1 MACWNPL
8 GNLGLLEHMSLLLS
22 LHGPII
28 KLPLLQIPI
37 FLCCLALLRIR
48 HRKLHPLTVTKA
60 NLMKR
65 ECDDS
70 WSLEFQEVDWASLG
84 LRWSSSLCCACW
96 HSPPALCSLS
106 PALICVS
113 SNLSGSAPIREQNSL
128 TSSLTSRWNPKEW
141 ISSPM
146 GPVTTILELSEDLA
160 LTLPLPEFLV
170 KVLITLPFPPIC
182 WIGSFL
188 QNAVLSTRLVPSFR
202 ANLIFSSSF
211 RSLLKCYFISLILE
225 HTL

>member
-1 MACWNPL
+1 MLFGLTAHQAQKVAFLNSNKSQFSEKKVWWLLKLRISGGGLSKL
-8 GNLGLLEHMSLLLS
+8 GSETELSSLLRLLAFSASSVLS
-22 LHGPII
+22 
-28 KLPLLQIPI
+28 Q
-37 FLCCLALLRIR
+37 
-48 HRKLHPLTVTKA
+48 
-60 NLMKR
+60 
-65 ECDDS
+65 
-70 WSLEFQEVDWASLG
+70 
-84 LRWSSSLCCACW
+84 
-96 HSPPALCSLS
+96 LCSH
-106 PALICVS
+106 CVS
-113 SNLSGSAPIREQNSL
+113 SNLSRSVPIRKQNSL

-146 GPVTTILELSEDLA
+146 GPVRTVLELSEDLA

-170 KVLITLPFPPIC
+170 KVLITLPFLPIC